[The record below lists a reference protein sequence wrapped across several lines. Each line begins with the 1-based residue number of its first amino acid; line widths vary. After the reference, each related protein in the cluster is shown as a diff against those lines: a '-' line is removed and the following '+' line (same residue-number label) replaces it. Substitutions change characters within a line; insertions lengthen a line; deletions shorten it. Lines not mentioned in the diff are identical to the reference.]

1 VTALDPPLVV
11 GELVGLRVWPLQPYG
26 RLRAAGCDIVWP
38 DGGRP
43 MKATCVV
50 GADHEAPAPGCTCG
64 IYAWHPRP
72 SSAEELFAECSR
84 GGSGVA
90 GIVAAWGAVEVHRTG
105 FRAQYARPLA
115 FVVER
120 GRAGRGYGRRV
131 RRLAARHA
139 AEVVVVGSA
148 AELYDYCTDRGL
160 GLRESAVE
168 DLLAP
173 EREEAR
179 ARRRRRLMLQRAAV
193 ALSAPAALG
202 AAALLL
208 GS

>member
-1 VTALDPPLVV
+1 MLDPPLVV
-11 GELVGLRVWPLQPYG
+11 GELVGLRIWPLQPYG
-26 RLRAAGCDIVWP
+26 RLRAAGWDIVWP
-38 DGGRP
+38 DGGRA
-43 MKATCVV
+43 MEATCEV
-50 GADHEAPAPGCTCG
+50 GAGHEAPASDCTCG

-120 GRAGRGYGRRV
+120 QRAGRGYGRRV

-139 AEVVVVGSA
+139 AQVVVVDSA
-148 AELYDYCTDRGL
+148 AELYDYCVERRL

-168 DLLAP
+168 DLLVA
-173 EREEAR
+173 ERESAR
-179 ARRRRRLMLQRAAV
+179 AHRRRQLRLQRAAA
-193 ALSAPAALG
+193 ALTAPAAM
-202 AAALLL
+202 AAVLLVL
-208 GS
+208 SL